1 MVDNFFFPR
10 RKEKVDDSSCWL
22 VARRNSLLLPKK
34 KLFDSRCWPLSS
46 RRLFYGP
53 RRLIIH
59 SPEVLVRDCFYF
71 ISFSFFLSFPS
82 SFLFIHFVYMPNA
95 SKRGKER
102 RRHHCSRHCGWIFIF
117 FYFFS
122 RLVSHFLARLTM
134 IRFLCAEPSR
144 CVGSIVV
151 PLVPLVQS
159 NAIHAAANWMARI
172 KRGEKTLQEEENAPV
187 RQQEEIIRIGKKARF
202 NPAYQIFTP
211 PNLLFLQ
218 IYIITYFSGG
228 EEKGKDIFF
237 LL

>member
-1 MVDNFFFPR
+1 MR
-10 RKEKVDDSSCWL
+10 AREGRKDV
-22 VARRNSLLLPKK
+22 V
-34 KLFDSRCWPLSS
+34 
-46 RRLFYGP
+46 
-53 RRLIIH
+53 IIAADI
-59 SPEVLVRDCFYF
+59 VVG
-71 ISFSFFLSFPS
+71 
-82 SFLFIHFVYMPNA
+82 FLFLF
-95 SKRGKER
+95 
-102 RRHHCSRHCGWIFIF
+102 
-117 FYFFS
+117 FFS

>member
-1 MVDNFFFPR
+1 MLAAFLPALVLWASPAHYSFPR
-10 RKEKVDDSSCWL
+10 S
-22 VARRNSLLLPKK
+22 NSTRLLL
-34 KLFDSRCWPLSS
+34 L
-46 RRLFYGP
+46 
-53 RRLIIH
+53 
-59 SPEVLVRDCFYF
+59 YF
-71 ISFSFFLSFPS
+71 FFFLSFPS